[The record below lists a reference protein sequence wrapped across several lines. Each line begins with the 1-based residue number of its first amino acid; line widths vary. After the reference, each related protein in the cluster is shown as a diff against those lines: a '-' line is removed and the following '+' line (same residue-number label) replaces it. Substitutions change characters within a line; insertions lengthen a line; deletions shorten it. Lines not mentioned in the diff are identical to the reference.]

1 MIDFDFE
8 NYVKSINDAKPR
20 RKINPLDTKAHTV
33 VCIHWLQGLCQKME
47 NCEFLHK
54 LDKSKMPL
62 CKHGSQCRKKNC
74 PKKHESDEEKEEC
87 PFFLQGFCMHGPYCK
102 YKHIKRPPDDCPDEV
117 NFLELMNSNK
127 KRKASA
133 PNLSYKISICK
144 HWLEGSTCPFG
155 DGCIFA
161 HGEEDLKSA
170 SFHDDIDDAGI
181 YDPVGTKM
189 NTVGDKPVYTATNTA
204 YFVLQAP
211 DLVSLARAM
220 KRGVWS
226 ANAAAVRELSVA
238 KDKFEHVLMFFNVGS
253 LYAIYATAELD
264 ARGVPIPPPASP
276 TSLSVPFPVVWL
288 RSYRLSVRTTYQLR
302 LAQGMHLGKLEAD
315 GRLDGTVG
323 YVRIYAYDIMLL
335 NFINYLCE

>member
-1 MIDFDFE
+1 MEFDFE
-8 NYVKSINDAKPR
+8 NYVRSVNSARPK

-47 NCEFLHK
+47 LCEFLHK
-54 LDKSKMPL
+54 LDKSRMPL
-62 CKHGSQCRKKNC
+62 CKHGSQCRKKSC

-102 YKHIKRPPDDCPDEV
+102 YRHIKRPPDECPDEV
-117 NFLELMNSNK
+117 DFLTLMNSNK

-144 HWLEGSTCPFG
+144 HWLEGNACPFG

-161 HGEEDLKSA
+161 HGEVDLKSA
-170 SFHDDIDDAGI
+170 SFHDDITDADV
-181 YDPVGTKM
+181 YDPTSNVM
-189 NTVGDKPVYTATNTA
+189 ISSPNTPVYTAANTSF
-204 YFVLQAP
+204 FVLQAP

-226 ANAAAVRELSVA
+226 ASASTVRELSVA
-238 KDKFEHVLMFFNVGS
+238 QEKSQHVVMFFSVAS
-253 LYAIYATAELD
+253 LHAMYAVAELD
-264 ARGVPIPPPASP
+264 PRGVPIPPPNSP
-276 TSLSVPFPVVWL
+276 LSLSVNFPVKWL

-302 LAQGMHLGKLEAD
+302 MANGMHLGKLEGD
-315 GRLDGTVG
+315 GRVDPAVG
-323 YVRIYAYDIMLL
+323 YVIYLKYTTAV
-335 NFINYLCE
+335 